1 MQIKTN
7 WRMNIFKCLIIPQ
20 KFTTWMTK
28 KILKNFV
35 GIENPD
41 KGTDLSVKW
50 ERIRMF

>member
-7 WRMNIFKCLIIPQ
+7 WRMRIFKCLIIPQ